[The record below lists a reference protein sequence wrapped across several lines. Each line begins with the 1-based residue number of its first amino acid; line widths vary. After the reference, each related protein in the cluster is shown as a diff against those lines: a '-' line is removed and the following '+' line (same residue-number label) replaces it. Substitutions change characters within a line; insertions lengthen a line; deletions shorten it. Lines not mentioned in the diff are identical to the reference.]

1 MTMDME
7 IKRNVFHHI
16 SLTNLFKFQ
25 CSKNCSED
33 HDCSLCTI
41 AVSVMRV
48 PKLSRR
54 LCLPCVWRVFGFAI
68 VATSTLNMLIPS
80 AARCHYSCVILV
92 RICQGLV
99 EVKCVSVCTGAS
111 RIFLPSPLDSPQH
124 AWVFPRPLFVCCVLQ
139 GVSYPAC
146 HGIWA
151 KWAPPLERSR
161 LATTAFCG
169 NICHNKLTCLYLLK
183 LDTCWWLVRIG

>member
-1 MTMDME
+1 M
-7 IKRNVFHHI
+7 
-16 SLTNLFKFQ
+16 L
-25 CSKNCSED
+25 
-33 HDCSLCTI
+33 
-41 AVSVMRV
+41 
-48 PKLSRR
+48 KLRSR
-54 LCLPCVWRVFGFAI
+54 LCLLCVWRVFGFAI

-99 EVKCVSVCTGAS
+99 EVKCMSVCTGAS
-111 RIFLPSPLDSPQH
+111 RIPPPSHPPPLDSPTYMSVYR
-124 AWVFPRPLFVCCVLQ
+124 ASVVCCVLQ

-169 NICHNKLTCLYLLK
+169 KFVTPDWFVCIRWNWT
-183 LDTCWWLVRIG
+183 LVGGMWGMG